1 MQFPADLLNA
11 FDLNRTLGRNQFGPE
26 ILHARSPWGAGACRE
41 LASIDSPITPSCIHL
56 PVDCG
61 MDRIVEDGVFH

>member
-11 FDLNRTLGRNQFGPE
+11 FDLNRALGRNQLDLKKTTCSESLGSGG
-26 ILHARSPWGAGACRE
+26 LRE
-41 LASIDSPITPSCIHL
+41 PASIDSPITPSCIHL

-61 MDRIVEDGVFH
+61 MDRIAEDGLFH